1 MAQIDNMEDSRF
13 SCLAIFS
20 SRIGFENSK
29 QQKQDIQ
36 SFAKSHGIKI
46 DTYIDSRSY
55 DSLSVD
61 QIAERFG
68 KIQQQLVLTWRL
80 DCLPNS
86 ITNMEDLF
94 EVLSALG
101 KKDISFLSI
110 QDNLDTDSSVQIF
123 SVSLHRAWL
132 DFKRNR
138 KITNGRA
145 SLAKA
150 KDRQHQTGRKKVR
163 DDSFI
168 HQLRQNGLTI
178 REIASKI
185 GLSTT
190 AVQRSLKT
198 FKETPE
204 VQNRLQPLV

>member
-1 MAQIDNMEDSRF
+1 MKNEDNRF

-36 SFAKSHGIKI
+36 SFARLHGIKI
-46 DTYIDSRSY
+46 DSYVDSRSY
-55 DSLSVD
+55 DSLTVN

-94 EVLSALG
+94 EVFSALG
-101 KKDISFLSI
+101 KRGITFLSI
-110 QDNLDTDSSVQIF
+110 EDNLDTDSSAQAF
-123 SVSLHRAWL
+123 SIELQKAWL
-132 DFKRNR
+132 EFKRNR

-145 SLAKA
+145 SLVKA
-150 KDRQHQTGRKKVR
+150 KDRQHKTGRKKVR
-163 DDSFI
+163 DDLFI
-168 HQLRQNGLTI
+168 HQLRKDGLTI

-204 VQNRLQPLV
+204 MQNRLQPLV